1 MIHDWL
7 AYEPKIGCIYWIKG
21 KHKGKE
27 AGSWNWNHND
37 YHRRVSFKGKQYLGH
52 RLAWYLHTGDWPE
65 GEIDHINRDP
75 GDNRWENLRDVSR
88 SDNMLN
94 AKVSKRSRYYP
105 NYADGLKGKA

>member
-27 AGSWNWNHND
+27 AGHWQEIKND
-37 YHRRVSFKGKQYLGH
+37 YIRRVTFRGRHYKGH

-75 GDNRWENLRDVSR
+75 GDNRWENLRDIDR
-88 SDNMLN
+88 SANTINRKMPLW
-94 AKVSKRSRYYP
+94 SRYRP
-105 NYADGLKGKA
+105 NYTD